1 MIFNKLKFTFAFNIM
16 RNILLFFILSQ
27 AGIVFGQ
34 ENYKILMHKGNKNF
48 DQKNYDEASQF
59 YSEASKQKVKDFGS
73 HYNLGNA
80 FYRKEMYEDAIAQ
93 YEKSLENA
101 ENESQRVSALYNM
114 GNAYFQQGNSKKAV
128 DFYKKALKL
137 DPEND
142 KILHN
147 LRIAQKKEE
156 KKQNQSE
163 KKSQKEQNQQDK
175 ENQQQNNNQQ
185 QDIDRYSPEKDRFR
199 KEKNENKHDQD
210 SENQLKKQEKR
221 EEEELLKQIAEREQH
236 AARRALGSRGYAN
249 PRSNEK
255 DW

>member
-1 MIFNKLKFTFAFNIM
+1 
-16 RNILLFFILSQ
+16 
-27 AGIVFGQ
+27 
-34 ENYKILMHKGNKNF
+34 
-48 DQKNYDEASQF
+48 
-59 YSEASKQKVKDFGS
+59 
-73 HYNLGNA
+73 
-80 FYRKEMYEDAIAQ
+80 MYEDAIAQ

-137 DPEND
+137 APEND

-163 KKSQKEQNQQDK
+163 KKTQKEQNQQN
-175 ENQQQNNNQQ
+175 NQQQNNNQQ

-199 KEKNENKHDQD
+199 KENNENQHEQD
-210 SENQLKKQEKR
+210 SENQLKKQKKR
-221 EEEELLKQIAEREQH
+221 EEEELLKQIAEKEQH
-236 AARRALGSRGYAN
+236 TARRALGSRGYAN